1 MKPELKKFLDAAVDS
16 FLTVQKD
23 NNQIIVEGHSDNSPI
38 PRKIAEYYPSNW
50 ELSSARSAAVVN
62 YLINKGVNPARLVAH
77 GYAERWPADMTWADM
92 RQGFVG
98 KPIGDN
104 ITIETGRSGVPN
116 YKGVERDEKG
126 VIILENISMN
136 TIIDSLNSTIELR
149 RRNRRIKIIITAQP
163 FVDGPERSGN
173 KGK

>member
-1 MKPELKKFLDAAVDS
+1 
-16 FLTVQKD
+16 
-23 NNQIIVEGHSDNSPI
+23 
-38 PRKIAEYYPSNW
+38 
-50 ELSSARSAAVVN
+50 
-62 YLINKGVNPARLVAH
+62 
-77 GYAERWPADMTWADM
+77 MTWADM
-92 RQGFVG
+92 RRGSVG

-149 RRNRRIKIIITAQP
+149 RRNRRIKIIITAQR

>member
-1 MKPELKKFLDAAVDS
+1 
-16 FLTVQKD
+16 
-23 NNQIIVEGHSDNSPI
+23 
-38 PRKIAEYYPSNW
+38 
-50 ELSSARSAAVVN
+50 
-62 YLINKGVNPARLVAH
+62 
-77 GYAERWPADMTWADM
+77 MTWADM
-92 RQGFVG
+92 RKGSVG

-126 VIILENISMN
+126 VPILENISMN